1 MDEEQGLQSPIA
13 GGIRGI
19 RRSVSSNIFT
29 GRAVPPPVAQ
39 PDPQTTSLLNQ
50 NSLSLTSIS
59 AQLSSVSEQVNSLS
73 TSLITIKDNLAI
85 SDQIERQREAE
96 KQKRE
101 AILAEQALREGKE
114 SELEKK
120 IQFALL
126 APVRRVAGFAQN
138 ILSRLG
144 NFLFILVGGW
154 LTDRMFTLYRIKSE
168 GNIDKLKEF
177 ERTFIP
183 NLLLLAGIGTTML
196 IGIRRILGVVGK
208 LSQVALKIAFSDL
221 IRRPFAAALRFIR
234 VNVQEFRKVLGNQ
247 LKRFFTRG
255 IGGTILKGLGI
266 GGVLTGGAL
275 GLSGA
280 GGIGQKIKNF
290 FKGAGGKKIVSESL
304 EEGAKKPGF
313 LKKLLPKGGGLGKVL
328 GYAGYLLYLPD
339 IINQFKERK
348 EAGEGNVEAG
358 VKTGLNI
365 GGGAIGFMKGSS
377 MTLPISGPLMAGG
390 FTNFGISTVIGGIIY
405 LLGGLIGGAI
415 GSGLG
420 NIIGNLFSGVLKLFG
435 KGKNKKDDKKDNVEY
450 KPGITGILNLED
462 VTDLSNTPKSTSE
475 KDLNLIS
482 SVSNNKSNVADEIS
496 NYNESPNIINFPLA
510 GSGKK
515 ESNLAATGGSSAPSD
530 YLPNIPSSD
539 FNNTSIALSESLYNV
554 V

>member
-1 MDEEQGLQSPIA
+1 MDEEQGLQSPIS
-13 GGIRGI
+13 GSIRGI
-19 RRSVSSNIFT
+19 RRSVSSNVFT

-50 NSLSLTSIS
+50 NSLTLTSIS
-59 AQLSSVSEQVNSLS
+59 AQLGSVSEQVRFLN

-85 SDQIERQREAE
+85 SDQIERRREAE

-154 LTDRMFTLYRIKSE
+154 LTDRMFTLYKLKSE

-177 ERTFIP
+177 ERSFIP
-183 NLLLLAGIGTTML
+183 NLLLLSGIGATML
-196 IGIRRILGVVGK
+196 IGLRRILSVVSR
-208 LSQVALKIAFSDL
+208 LSNVALRIAFSDL
-221 IRRPFAAALRFIR
+221 IRKPFAAAINFVRM
-234 VNVQEFRKVLGNQ
+234 NVKEFRKVLGKQ
-247 LKRFFTRG
+247 LINFFTKAPGR
-255 IGGTILKGLGI
+255 ILSTIALPGTIAL
-266 GGVLTGGAL
+266 GAL
-275 GLSGA
+275 PFA
-280 GGIGQKIKNF
+280 DKIKNF
-290 FKGAGGKKIVSESL
+290 FSGGAGKKAIAEGV
-304 EEGAKKPGF
+304 EETTKRSGF
-313 LKKLLPKGGGLGKVL
+313 LSKLLPKGGFKKLLGPV
-328 GYAGYLLYLPD
+328 GYLLYLPD
-339 IINQFKERK
+339 LLNEFKRRK
-348 EAGEGNVEAG
+348 DTGQGNFQAGAGATANVAG
-358 VKTGLNI
+358 GI
-365 GGGAIGFMKGSS
+365 IGFMKGSA

-420 NIIGNLFSGVLKLFG
+420 GLIVDMFAGVGKLFG
-435 KGKNKKDDKKDNVEY
+435 MGKNKKDKNKSEEKVASVIPEGGFTLVEPDLSDTGVDLTRPDSAQKVVEY
-450 KPGITGILNLED
+450 F
-462 VTDLSNTPKSTSE
+462 
-475 KDLNLIS
+475 S
-482 SVSNNKSNVADEIS
+482 SVNNKSNVAEEIS

-510 GSGKK
+510 GAGKK
-515 ESNLAATGGSSAPSD
+515 ESNLASTGGSNSPSD

-539 FNNTSIALSESLYNV
+539 FNNTSIAISESLYNV

>member
-19 RRSVSSNIFT
+19 RRSVSSSIFT
-29 GRAVPPPVAQ
+29 GRAVPPPA

-221 IRRPFAAALRFIR
+221 IRRPFAAALNFVR
-234 VNVQEFRKVLGNQ
+234 VNVKEFRKVLGNQ
-247 LKRFFTRG
+247 LTRFFTRG
-255 IGGTILKGLGI
+255 IGGTVLKTLGI
-266 GGVLTGGAL
+266 GGVLTTGAI
-275 GLSGA
+275 GLSGQP
-280 GGIGQKIKNF
+280 GIGQKIKNF
-290 FKGAGGKKIVSESL
+290 FRGGAGKKLVTETVEQST
-304 EEGAKKPGF
+304 KKPGF
-313 LKKLLPKGGGLGKVL
+313 FSKLLPGKGLGKLSGPLSFLFYAFEAKDNYNMRREQGQGQAQAITGGVAEAVGGFAGFGIASSKFAVVASPLLVAPFPGARILYGIGWLVSGVL
-328 GYAGYLLYLPD
+328 GAMFGAKALGMLSDRIFGMFKGKKKDKKKEEEITPSD
-339 IINQFKERK
+339 SGIINQSDIM
-348 EAGEGNVEAG
+348 
-358 VKTGLNI
+358 NI
-365 GGGAIGFMKGSS
+365 
-377 MTLPISGPLMAGG
+377 
-390 FTNFGISTVIGGIIY
+390 
-405 LLGGLIGGAI
+405 
-415 GSGLG
+415 
-420 NIIGNLFSGVLKLFG
+420 
-435 KGKNKKDDKKDNVEY
+435 
-450 KPGITGILNLED
+450 D
-462 VTDLSNTPKSTSE
+462 VNLSNRNSTE
-475 KDLNLIS
+475 KTAQLITS
-482 SVSNNKSNVADEIS
+482 ASNNKSNVADEIS
-496 NYNESPNIINFPLA
+496 NLNESPNIINFPVA
-510 GSGKK
+510 GVAKK
-515 ESNLAATGGSSAPSD
+515 QSNLASTGGSSSPSD

-539 FNNTSIALSESLYNV
+539 FYNTSIALSESMYNV
-554 V
+554 DS

>member
-19 RRSVSSNIFT
+19 RRSVSSSIFT
-29 GRAVPPPVAQ
+29 GRAVPPPA

-96 KQKRE
+96 RQKRE

-221 IRRPFAAALRFIR
+221 IRKPFAAALNF
-234 VNVQEFRKVLGNQ
+234 VKLNVKEFRKVLGNQ

-255 IGGTILKGLGI
+255 IGGTVLKTLGI
-266 GGVLTGGAL
+266 GGILTGGAL
-275 GLSGA
+275 AIPGV
-280 GGIGQKIKNF
+280 GGIGKKIMNF
-290 FKGAGGKKIVSESL
+290 FKGGAGKKLVTESV
-304 EEGAKKPGF
+304 EQTTKKPGF
-313 LKKLLPKGGGLGKVL
+313 LSKILPKGGIGKL
-328 GYAGYLLYLPD
+328 
-339 IINQFKERK
+339 
-348 EAGEGNVEAG
+348 
-358 VKTGLNI
+358 T
-365 GGGAIGFMKGSS
+365 
-377 MTLPISGPLMAGG
+377 GPLSFLFYALEAKDNYSARREMGQSKAQAVTGGVAEAVGG
-390 FTNFGISTVIGGIIY
+390 FAGFGIASTKFAVVAAPLLLAPFPGARILYGVGWLVSGMLGAMFGAKALGMLSDRIFGMFKGKKKDKKKEEITPSDSGIIDQSD
-405 LLGGLIGGAI
+405 IT
-415 GSGLG
+415 
-420 NIIGNLFSGVLKLFG
+420 NI
-435 KGKNKKDDKKDNVEY
+435 
-450 KPGITGILNLED
+450 D
-462 VTDLSNTPKSTSE
+462 VNLSNRNSTE
-475 KDLNLIS
+475 KTVELITAAN
-482 SVSNNKSNVADEIS
+482 NNKSEVADEIS
-496 NYNESPNIINFPLA
+496 NMNESPNIINFPVA
-510 GSGKK
+510 AAAKK
-515 ESNLAATGGSSAPSD
+515 QSNLASTGGSSTPSD

-539 FNNTSIALSESLYNV
+539 FYNTSIALSESMYNV
-554 V
+554 VS

>member
-13 GGIRGI
+13 GSIRGI

-50 NSLSLTSIS
+50 NSLTLTSIS
-59 AQLSSVSEQVNSLS
+59 AQLINVTDQVRFLN

-101 AILAEQALREGKE
+101 RILAEQALREGKE

-144 NFLFILVGGW
+144 NFLLVLVGGW

-168 GNIDKLKEF
+168 GNIDKLKQF

-208 LSQVALKIAFSDL
+208 LSQIALKIATSDL

-234 VNVQEFRKVLGNQ
+234 VNIKEFRKVLGNQ

-255 IGGTILKGLGI
+255 IGGTVLKTLGI
-266 GGVLTGGAL
+266 GGILTGGAL
-275 GLSGA
+275 AIPGA
-280 GGIGQKIKNF
+280 GGIGQKIMNF
-290 FKGAGGKKIVSESL
+290 FKGGTGKKLVTESV
-304 EEGAKKPGF
+304 EQTTKKPGF
-313 LKKLLPKGGGLGKVL
+313 LSKILPKGGLGKL
-328 GYAGYLLYLPD
+328 
-339 IINQFKERK
+339 
-348 EAGEGNVEAG
+348 
-358 VKTGLNI
+358 
-365 GGGAIGFMKGSS
+365 
-377 MTLPISGPLMAGG
+377 SGPLSFIFYAMEAKDNIKAREEMGQGKAQAISGGVSEAVGSFAG
-390 FTNFGISTVIGGIIY
+390 FWAASSLFGVKASP
-405 LLGGLIGGAI
+405 LLLAPFPGARI
-415 GSGLG
+415 LYGVGWLLSGMLG
-420 NIIGNLFSGVLKLFG
+420 AYFGAKALGMLNDNLFGLFS
-435 KGKNKKDDKKDNVEY
+435 KDKKDKKNKKQDMKVENDEKKLPFEVVN
-450 KPGITGILNLED
+450 I
-462 VTDLSNTPKSTSE
+462 SNMSESTAE
-475 KDLNLIS
+475 KEANLIAA
-482 SVSNNKSNVADEIS
+482 VDKNKSNVAEEIS

-510 GSGKK
+510 GVGKK
-515 ESNLAATGGSSAPSD
+515 QSNLAATGGSSSPSD

-539 FNNTSIALSESLYNV
+539 YYNTSIALSESMYNV
-554 V
+554 DP

>member
-19 RRSVSSNIFT
+19 RRSVSSSIFT
-29 GRAVPPPVAQ
+29 GRAVPPPA

-96 KQKRE
+96 RQKRE

-221 IRRPFAAALRFIR
+221 IRKPFAAALNF
-234 VNVQEFRKVLGNQ
+234 VKLNVKEFRKVLGNQ

-255 IGGTILKGLGI
+255 IGGTVLKTLGI
-266 GGVLTGGAL
+266 GGILTGGAL
-275 GLSGA
+275 AIPGV
-280 GGIGQKIKNF
+280 GGIGKKIMNF
-290 FKGAGGKKIVSESL
+290 FKGGAGKKLVTESV
-304 EEGAKKPGF
+304 EQTTKKPGF
-313 LKKLLPKGGGLGKVL
+313 LSKILPKGGIGKL
-328 GYAGYLLYLPD
+328 
-339 IINQFKERK
+339 
-348 EAGEGNVEAG
+348 
-358 VKTGLNI
+358 T
-365 GGGAIGFMKGSS
+365 
-377 MTLPISGPLMAGG
+377 GPLSFLFYALEAKDNYSARREMGQSKAQAVTGGVAEAVGG
-390 FTNFGISTVIGGIIY
+390 FAGFGIASTKFAVVAAPLLLAPFPGARILYGVGWLVSGMLGAMFGAKALGMLSDRIFGMFKGKKKDKKKEEITPSDSGIIDQSD
-405 LLGGLIGGAI
+405 IT
-415 GSGLG
+415 
-420 NIIGNLFSGVLKLFG
+420 NI
-435 KGKNKKDDKKDNVEY
+435 
-450 KPGITGILNLED
+450 D
-462 VTDLSNTPKSTSE
+462 VNLSNRNSTE
-475 KDLNLIS
+475 KTVELIT
-482 SVSNNKSNVADEIS
+482 VANNNKSEVADEIS
-496 NYNESPNIINFPLA
+496 NMNESPNIINFPVA
-510 GSGKK
+510 AAAKK
-515 ESNLAATGGSSAPSD
+515 QSNLASTGGSSTPSD

-539 FNNTSIALSESLYNV
+539 FYNTSIALSESMYNV
-554 V
+554 VS

>member
-13 GGIRGI
+13 GSIRGI

-50 NSLSLTSIS
+50 NSLTLTSIS
-59 AQLSSVSEQVNSLS
+59 AQLINVTDQVRFLN
-73 TSLITIKDNLAI
+73 TSLTTIKDNLAI

-101 AILAEQALREGKE
+101 RILAEQALREGKE

-144 NFLFILVGGW
+144 NFLLVLVGGW

-168 GNIDKLKEF
+168 GNIDKLKQF

-208 LSQVALKIAFSDL
+208 LSQIALKIATSDL

-234 VNVQEFRKVLGNQ
+234 VNIKEFRKVLGNQ
-247 LKRFFTRG
+247 LKNFFTRG
-255 IGGTILKGLGI
+255 IGGTVLKTLGI
-266 GGVLTGGAL
+266 GGILTGGAL
-275 GLSGA
+275 AIPGK
-280 GGIGQKIKNF
+280 GGIGQKIINF
-290 FKGAGGKKIVSESL
+290 FKGGAGKKLVTESV
-304 EEGAKKPGF
+304 EQTTKKPGF
-313 LKKLLPKGGGLGKVL
+313 LSKILPKGGLGKL
-328 GYAGYLLYLPD
+328 
-339 IINQFKERK
+339 
-348 EAGEGNVEAG
+348 
-358 VKTGLNI
+358 
-365 GGGAIGFMKGSS
+365 
-377 MTLPISGPLMAGG
+377 SGPLSFIFYAMEAKDNIKAREEMGQSKTQAITGGVSEAVGSFAGFWAASSLFAVKASPLLLAPFPG
-390 FTNFGISTVIGGIIY
+390 ARILYGVGWLLSGMLGAFFGAKA
-405 LLGGLIGGAI
+405 LGMLND
-415 GSGLG
+415 S
-420 NIIGNLFSGVLKLFG
+420 LFG
-435 KGKNKKDDKKDNVEY
+435 FFGKDKKDNKVKKQDMKVENDE
-450 KPGITGILNLED
+450 KKLPFEVVDI
-462 VTDLSNTPKSTSE
+462 SNMSESTAE
-475 KDLNLIS
+475 KEANLIAA
-482 SVSNNKSNVADEIS
+482 VDKNKSNVAEEIS
-496 NYNESPNIINFPLA
+496 NYNESPTIINFPLA
-510 GSGKK
+510 GVGKK
-515 ESNLAATGGSSAPSD
+515 QSNLAATGGSSSPSD

-539 FNNTSIALSESLYNV
+539 YYNTSIALSESMYNV
-554 V
+554 DP

>member
-13 GGIRGI
+13 GSIRGI

-50 NSLSLTSIS
+50 NSLTLTSIS
-59 AQLSSVSEQVNSLS
+59 AQLINVTDQVRFLN
-73 TSLITIKDNLAI
+73 TSLTTIKDNLAI

-101 AILAEQALREGKE
+101 RILAEQALREGKE

-144 NFLFILVGGW
+144 NFLLVLVGGW

-168 GNIDKLKEF
+168 GNIDKLKQF

-208 LSQVALKIAFSDL
+208 LSQIALKIATSDL

-234 VNVQEFRKVLGNQ
+234 VNIKEFRKVLGNQ
-247 LKRFFTRG
+247 LKNFFTRG
-255 IGGTILKGLGI
+255 IGGTVLKTLGI
-266 GGVLTGGAL
+266 GGILTGGAL
-275 GLSGA
+275 AIPGK
-280 GGIGQKIKNF
+280 GGIGQKIINF
-290 FKGAGGKKIVSESL
+290 FKGGAGKKLVTESV
-304 EEGAKKPGF
+304 EQTTKKPGF
-313 LKKLLPKGGGLGKVL
+313 LSKILPKGGLGKL
-328 GYAGYLLYLPD
+328 
-339 IINQFKERK
+339 
-348 EAGEGNVEAG
+348 
-358 VKTGLNI
+358 
-365 GGGAIGFMKGSS
+365 
-377 MTLPISGPLMAGG
+377 SGPLSFIFYAMEAKDNIKAREEMGQSKTQAITGGVSEAVGSFAGFWAASSLFAVKASPLLLAPFPG
-390 FTNFGISTVIGGIIY
+390 ARILYGVGWLLSGMLGAFFGAKA
-405 LLGGLIGGAI
+405 LGMLND
-415 GSGLG
+415 S
-420 NIIGNLFSGVLKLFG
+420 LFG
-435 KGKNKKDDKKDNVEY
+435 FFGKDKKDNKVKKQDMKIENDE
-450 KPGITGILNLED
+450 KKLPFEVVDI
-462 VTDLSNTPKSTSE
+462 SNMSESTAE
-475 KDLNLIS
+475 KEANLIAA
-482 SVSNNKSNVADEIS
+482 VDKNKSNVAEEIS
-496 NYNESPNIINFPLA
+496 NYNESPTIINFPLA
-510 GSGKK
+510 GVGKK
-515 ESNLAATGGSSAPSD
+515 QSNLAATGGSSSPSD

-539 FNNTSIALSESLYNV
+539 YYNTSIALSESMYNV
-554 V
+554 DP

>member
-1 MDEEQGLQSPIA
+1 MDEEQGLVSPIA

-19 RRSVSSNIFT
+19 RRSVSSSIFT

-50 NSLSLTSIS
+50 NSLTLTSIS
-59 AQLSSVSEQVNSLS
+59 AQLNSVSEQVNFLS
-73 TSLITIKDNLAI
+73 TSLVTIKDNLAI
-85 SDQIERQREAE
+85 SDQIERQRESE

-138 ILSRLG
+138 ILGRLG

-196 IGIRRILGVVGK
+196 IGLRRILGVVGK
-208 LSQVALKIAFSDL
+208 LSQVALKIAFSDI
-221 IRRPFAAALRFIR
+221 IRKPFAAALNFIR
-234 VNVQEFRKVLGNQ
+234 VNVKEFRKVLGNQ

-290 FKGAGGKKIVSESL
+290 FKGAGGKKIVTESL
-304 EEGAKKPGF
+304 EEGAKKTGF
-313 LKKLLPKGGGLGKVL
+313 LSKLIPKGGFKKVL

-339 IINQFKERK
+339 LINQFKKRK
-348 EAGEGNVEAG
+348 ESGEGNVEAG
-358 VKTGLNI
+358 VKTGLNN
-365 GGGAIGFMKGSS
+365 GGGIIGFAKGSS

-390 FTNFGISTVIGGIIY
+390 LTNFGISTVIGGLIW
-405 LLGGLIGGAI
+405 LAGGLIGSYL

-420 NIIGNLFSGVLKLFG
+420 NIIGNMFSGVLNLFG
-435 KGKNKKDDKKDNVEY
+435 KGKNKKDDKKDNPDY
-450 KPGITGILNLED
+450 KPSAVPGLGVLDLES
-462 VTDLSNTPKSTSE
+462 VTDISNKSE
-475 KDLNLIS
+475 KNLDLIS
-482 SVSNNKSNVADEIS
+482 SVSNNKSNVAEEIS
-496 NYNESPNIINFPLA
+496 NYNESPNIINFPLVGA
-510 GSGKK
+510 GKK
-515 ESNLAATGGSSAPSD
+515 QSNLAATGGSSSPSD

-539 FNNTSIALSESLYNV
+539 FYNTSIALSESFYNV
-554 V
+554 DP

>member
-19 RRSVSSNIFT
+19 RRSVSSSIFT
-29 GRAVPPPVAQ
+29 GRAVPPPA

-96 KQKRE
+96 RQKRE

-154 LTDRMFTLYRIKSE
+154 WTDRMFTLYRIKSE

-221 IRRPFAAALRFIR
+221 IRKPFAAALNF
-234 VNVQEFRKVLGNQ
+234 VKLNVKEFRKVLGNQ

-255 IGGTILKGLGI
+255 IGGTVLKTLGI
-266 GGVLTGGAL
+266 GGILTGGAL
-275 GLSGA
+275 AIPGVE
-280 GGIGQKIKNF
+280 GIGKKIMNF
-290 FKGAGGKKIVSESL
+290 FKGGAGKKLVTESV
-304 EEGAKKPGF
+304 EQTTKKPGF
-313 LKKLLPKGGGLGKVL
+313 LSKILPKGGIGKL
-328 GYAGYLLYLPD
+328 
-339 IINQFKERK
+339 
-348 EAGEGNVEAG
+348 
-358 VKTGLNI
+358 T
-365 GGGAIGFMKGSS
+365 
-377 MTLPISGPLMAGG
+377 GPLSFLFYAFEAKDNYNMRREQGQGQAQAITGGVAEAVGG
-390 FTNFGISTVIGGIIY
+390 FVGFGIASTKFAVVAAPLLLAPFPGARILYGVGWLVSGMLGAMFGAKALGMLSDRIFGMFKGKKKDKKKEEITPSDSGIIDQSD
-405 LLGGLIGGAI
+405 IT
-415 GSGLG
+415 
-420 NIIGNLFSGVLKLFG
+420 NI
-435 KGKNKKDDKKDNVEY
+435 
-450 KPGITGILNLED
+450 D
-462 VTDLSNTPKSTSE
+462 VNLSNRNSTE
-475 KDLNLIS
+475 KTVELITAAN
-482 SVSNNKSNVADEIS
+482 NNKSEVADEIS
-496 NYNESPNIINFPLA
+496 NMNESPNIINFPVA
-510 GSGKK
+510 AAAKK
-515 ESNLAATGGSSAPSD
+515 QSNLASTGGSSTPSD

-539 FNNTSIALSESLYNV
+539 FNNTSIALSESMYNV
-554 V
+554 VS